1 MRNIKDR
8 TSEDELHFQDGSI
21 LHVDACV
28 GDIPIVLMEEKQLD
42 AEVAKAKLDIYRKFH
57 WPPHYKDLSF
67 VIAIAFSGNI
77 VIFNKLTCGKIYV
90 DELHLNLSFVEDRV
104 RCEIEP
110 SSHWGSHITINYS
123 SVLKVFF
130 SINDLEIQ
138 RIQNFYVNNNIPF
151 LETAIR
157 NEIKKK
163 VFHLELTPVGLPCS
177 PSDLN
182 TLQVAMYCFVHA
194 LLKVHQNGWSVIDL
208 RCPNT
213 IEFNGCY
220 CIIDAIKSVAAKGT
234 PTKVKVRTAL
244 DIEGNAPLESVQ
256 LDGLVVLK
264 IIKHCHEFFPKAVTG
279 QLLGLDV
286 DRVLEVTN
294 SFPFPEA
301 KTDDEHKLVDELPIV
316 IKNSH
321 LVTALLDSLDDFE
334 NFIPKTYPISIN
346 KESVTDPLTPD
357 FETLELSLDSLHGK
371 NFEFLLKSIED
382 NNYEQNN
389 FAFWQKNVTK
399 AQSALQKKE

>member
-1 MRNIKDR
+1 MLIK
-8 TSEDELHFQDGSI
+8 G
-21 LHVDACV
+21 
-28 GDIPIVLMEEKQLD
+28 
-42 AEVAKAKLDIYRKFH
+42 
-57 WPPHYKDLSF
+57 
-67 VIAIAFSGNI
+67 
-77 VIFNKLTCGKIYV
+77 
-90 DELHLNLSFVEDRV
+90 
-104 RCEIEP
+104 
-110 SSHWGSHITINYS
+110 IN
-123 SVLKVFF
+123 
-130 SINDLEIQ
+130 
-138 RIQNFYVNNNIPF
+138 
-151 LETAIR
+151 
-157 NEIKKK
+157 
-163 VFHLELTPVGLPCS
+163 C
-177 PSDLN
+177 
-182 TLQVAMYCFVHA
+182 
-194 LLKVHQNGWSVIDL
+194 
-208 RCPNT
+208 
-213 IEFNGCY
+213 
-220 CIIDAIKSVAAKGT
+220 T

>member
-220 CIIDAIKSVAAKGT
+220 CIIDASEYAIQHEHKFTNWINA
-234 PTKVKVRTAL
+234 TKTIVL
-244 DIEGNAPLESVQ
+244 NDGYIDIEKFTPSN
-256 LDGLVVLK
+256 LDDAGDGIGAYK
-264 IIKHCHEFFPKAVTG
+264 KR
-279 QLLGLDV
+279 V
-286 DRVLEVTN
+286 D
-294 SFPFPEA
+294 
-301 KTDDEHKLVDELPIV
+301 K
-316 IKNSH
+316 
-321 LVTALLDSLDDFE
+321 LLD
-334 NFIPKTYPISIN
+334 N
-346 KESVTDPLTPD
+346 KEKS
-357 FETLELSLDSLHGK
+357 DSLNLQTYEGDDDDPDTLILV
-371 NFEFLLKSIED
+371 NENVRSDEEIE
-382 NNYEQNN
+382 
-389 FAFWQKNVTK
+389 
-399 AQSALQKKE
+399 KEI

>member
-1 MRNIKDR
+1 MKFIFAFLLFATLSMMVNAIPHQLFKRETQFVQCPALKAGDAAPPQLTVAFIPDPPVAGQ
-8 TSEDELHFQDGSI
+8 TSAFTISGTLSRPVADGDLTGVGFYDPATKSIIGEIVSAPASPTTPFSQELSVPAPAALPAEYLILVMVANPKTEDIIGCAGAM
-21 LHVDACV
+21 VDACV

-220 CIIDAIKSVAAKGT
+220 CIIDASEYAI
-234 PTKVKVRTAL
+234 
-244 DIEGNAPLESVQ
+244 Q
-256 LDGLVVLK
+256 
-264 IIKHCHEFFPKAVTG
+264 H
-279 QLLGLDV
+279 
-286 DRVLEVTN
+286 
-294 SFPFPEA
+294 
-301 KTDDEHKLVDELPIV
+301 EHKFTV
-316 IKNSH
+316 S
-321 LVTALLDSLDDFE
+321 
-334 NFIPKTYPISIN
+334 Y
-346 KESVTDPLTPD
+346 
-357 FETLELSLDSLHGK
+357 
-371 NFEFLLKSIED
+371 
-382 NNYEQNN
+382 
-389 FAFWQKNVTK
+389 
-399 AQSALQKKE
+399 